1 MLKNIIKKI
10 FGSDNE
16 REISRITKLVDNIN
30 GLEVRPVFSPHP
42 VETNILFFSKLCPMR

>member
-30 GLEVRPVFSPHP
+30 GLEEKYSK
-42 VETNILFFSKLCPMR
+42 EDIQELKNIFLNFKND